1 MQVDPIIT
9 ELEARVLSQTALMG
23 TGPDVESSVTLL
35 LELLRPALRQAAM
48 SLAEQAA
55 DEVRAQLADHTVDV
69 TVVGGDPVLR
79 LHENRPAG
87 RTTLEEELD
96 ARITLRLPPSLK
108 NAIESYAGDT
118 GESVNSWVVKALE
131 GKAGRRSRGG
141 RVDTTFE
148 I

>member
-1 MQVDPIIT
+1 MQVDPVIT

-23 TGPDVESSVTLL
+23 TGPDVESSVMLL

-55 DEVRAQLADHTVDV
+55 DEVRAQLTDHTVDV
-69 TVVGGDPVLR
+69 TLVGGDPVLR
-79 LHENRPAG
+79 VHESRAAG
-87 RTTLEEELD
+87 RTTIEEELD

-108 NAIESYAGDT
+108 NAIENYAGDT
-118 GESVNSWVVKALE
+118 GESVNSWVVKTLE
-131 GKAGRRSRGG
+131 GKAGRRPRGG